1 MAEENNLENELD
13 ENLEETTALDTLD
26 EDLGDDLDVGG
37 DEEEGT
43 EGTEGDLTEDGATA
57 AASGGFLDR
66 VKGIP
71 QLIMSSRRNQIIFG
85 IVTVGLIIGAV
96 LMFTGEEEKPLSNHA
111 ALGQQE
117 SPTFDSSSIIK
128 KKKPKKKKKKIKY
141 VDLYKQLESKQLSP
155 ILRELSYLNI
165 SYNVVQNGKQFD
177 LQVDQDQLDEAKH
190 VLAIKGMPSGTV
202 KGYEIF
208 DEASNLGVTEFDKR
222 IRLIRALSG
231 EMEKS
236 IMEFDVVDYA
246 YVEIVIPE
254 TKLFAV
260 TQPPVTSSILIKR
273 RNGANINDETVYAI
287 MQLVSNSV
295 ENLLPENISVVD
307 TEGRVLSTGVLDR
320 MTKKIEEI
328 QKKSKAP
335 IAGVGNGK
343 VIIPAIEDVVDWF
356 QLKFNY
362 ETVLEKKALNQLN
375 GVLPI
380 GSYKTAVTIDLNSV
394 SKTGAPDIKQI
405 VTSVVVDDQFDEVEL
420 TNETIDQ
427 IKQAVAGAVGYLE
440 GRDKIHISKA
450 SFLPKRVRAD
460 EDDSDIKKEIVLPKD
475 TVVDKLAR
483 LARLWPIFGIG
494 CLITSAVLIL
504 VFFVKSLVE
513 KVIQI
518 LSAIPALFKR
528 KKKEEPV
535 EEVQEEAV
543 EEEIIEEVGLNEQ
556 DVVNGLKTKSD
567 FAKVIQLKAIS
578 TQEIEDVV
586 EELKELI
593 KG

>member
-1 MAEENNLENELD
+1 MAEENNLENEFDKKIEEPNDLNSLD
-13 ENLEETTALDTLD
+13 SLDNEAGFDQLDNQSGET
-26 EDLGDDLDVGG
+26 EKS
-37 DEEEGT
+37 
-43 EGTEGDLTEDGATA
+43 
-57 AASGGFLDR
+57 ASTGLFKQI
-66 VKGIP
+66 VKNSKVIF
-71 QLIMSSRRNQIIFG
+71 SSRRNQIIFG
-85 IVTVGLIIGAV
+85 ILLVFVITLSVFLFTSGKSKSNSKKNSGLVQA
-96 LMFTGEEEKPLSNHA
+96 
-111 ALGQQE
+111 E
-117 SPTFDSSSIIK
+117 SPTFDGSSIVQ
-128 KKKPKKKKKKIKY
+128 KKKPNKKKKKSKY
-141 VDLYKQLESKQLSP
+141 IDLYKQLDSRQLSP

-165 SYNVVQNGKQFD
+165 SYNVLQNGKQFD
-177 LQVDQDQLDEAKH
+177 LQVDEDQMEEAKY
-190 VLAIKGMPSGTV
+190 VLAIKGMPSGSV

-273 RNGANINDETVYAI
+273 KNGANINDETVYAI

-328 QKKSKAP
+328 ENKSKAP
-335 IAGVGNGK
+335 ITGIGNGK

-405 VTSVVVDDQFDEVEL
+405 VTSVVVDDQFEEVEL
-420 TNETIDQ
+420 TDDTMVQ
-427 IKQAVAGAVGYLE
+427 IKQAVAGAVGYDE
-440 GRDKIHISKA
+440 GRDTIHISKA
-450 SFLPKRVRAD
+450 SFLPKRQIPNASND
-460 EDDSDIKKEIVLPKD
+460 EIKRDIVLPKD
-475 TVVDKLAR
+475 TVFDKLSR
-483 LARLWPIFGIG
+483 IARLWPIFAIG
-494 CLITSAVLIL
+494 SVITSGIL
-504 VFFVKSLVE
+504 VTLFLVKSILTRVL
-513 KVIQI
+513 QI
-518 LSAIPALFKR
+518 ISMVPKLFKR
-528 KKKEEPV
+528 NKEEEDIAAIEV
-535 EEVQEEAV
+535 EENNEF
-543 EEEIIEEVGLNEQ
+543 IEEPIEINEQ
-556 DVVNGLKTKSD
+556 DVINSLKTKSD

-578 TQEIEDVV
+578 TQELEDVV
-586 EELKELI
+586 EELKDLI

>member
-1 MAEENNLENELD
+1 MAEENNLENEFEENMDDSNELD
-13 ENLEETTALDTLD
+13 SL
-26 EDLGDDLDVGG
+26 DDLDDDAGNP
-37 DEEEGT
+37 DSEIQSAE
-43 EGTEGDLTEDGATA
+43 LNN
-57 AASGGFLDR
+57 AASSGLLKR
-66 VKGIP
+66 IQEIP
-71 QLIMSSRRNQIIFG
+71 KVILASRRNQIIFG
-85 IVTVGLIIGAV
+85 VTVLCLITLIVFLFTRGKSKAVSQQNSGLVQA
-96 LMFTGEEEKPLSNHA
+96 
-111 ALGQQE
+111 E
-117 SPTFDSSSIIK
+117 SPTFDSSAIVK
-128 KKKPKKKKKKIKY
+128 KKKTKKKKKKIKY

-177 LQVDQDQLDEAKH
+177 LQVDEDQMDEAKH
-190 VLAIKGMPSGTV
+190 VLAIKGMPSGSV

-273 RNGANINDETVYAI
+273 KNGANINDETVYAI

-328 QKKSKAP
+328 ENKSKPP

-405 VTSVVVDDQFDEVEL
+405 VTSVVVDDQFEEVEL
-420 TNETIDQ
+420 TNETMDQ
-427 IKQAVAGAVGYLE
+427 IKQAVAGAVGYVE

-450 SFLPKRVRAD
+450 SFLPKRVNQI
-460 EDDSDIKKEIVLPKD
+460 DIEEEETREIILPKD
-475 TVVDKLAR
+475 TVLDKLSR
-483 LARLWPIFGIG
+483 VARLWPIFAIG
-494 CLITSAVLIL
+494 AVITSGIL
-504 VFFVKSLVE
+504 VALFFIKTIFE
-513 KVIQI
+513 KLFQIISVI
-518 LSAIPALFKR
+518 PTLFKR
-528 KKKEEPV
+528 KKKEDQIDDKVIETSDPI
-535 EEVQEEAV
+535 V
-543 EEEIIEEVGLNEQ
+543 EEEIVLTEQ
-556 DVVNGLKTKSD
+556 DVVNSLKTKSD
-567 FAKVIQLKAIS
+567 FAKVIQLKALS
-578 TQEIEDVV
+578 TQELEDVV

>member
-1 MAEENNLENELD
+1 MAEENNLENEFEENMDDSNELD
-13 ENLEETTALDTLD
+13 SL
-26 EDLGDDLDVGG
+26 DDLDDDAGNP
-37 DEEEGT
+37 DSEIQSAE
-43 EGTEGDLTEDGATA
+43 LNN
-57 AASGGFLDR
+57 AASSGLLKR
-66 VKGIP
+66 IQEIP
-71 QLIMSSRRNQIIFG
+71 KVILASRRNQIIFG
-85 IVTVGLIIGAV
+85 VTFLCLIILIVFLFTRGKSKAV
-96 LMFTGEEEKPLSNHA
+96 S
-111 ALGQQE
+111 QQNSGLVQAE
-117 SPTFDSSSIIK
+117 SPTFDSSAIVQK
-128 KKKPKKKKKKIKY
+128 KKTKKKKKKIKY

-177 LQVDQDQLDEAKH
+177 LQVDEDQMDEAKH
-190 VLAIKGMPSGTV
+190 VLAIKGMPSGSV

-273 RNGANINDETVYAI
+273 KNGANINDETVYAI

-328 QKKSKAP
+328 ENKSKPP

-405 VTSVVVDDQFDEVEL
+405 VTSVVVDDQFEEVEL
-420 TNETIDQ
+420 TNETMDQ
-427 IKQAVAGAVGYLE
+427 IKQAVAGAVGYVE

-450 SFLPKRVRAD
+450 SFLPKRVNQIDTEEEETR
-460 EDDSDIKKEIVLPKD
+460 EIILPKD
-475 TVVDKLAR
+475 TVLDKLSR
-483 LARLWPIFGIG
+483 LARLWPIFAIG
-494 CLITSAVLIL
+494 AVITSGIL
-504 VFFVKSLVE
+504 VTLFFIKTIFE
-513 KVIQI
+513 KLFQIISVIP
-518 LSAIPALFKR
+518 SLFKQ
-528 KKKEEPV
+528 KKKEDQIDDEVIETSEPII
-535 EEVQEEAV
+535 
-543 EEEIIEEVGLNEQ
+543 EEEIVLTEQ
-556 DVVNGLKTKSD
+556 DVVNSLKTKSD
-567 FAKVIQLKAIS
+567 FAKVIQLKALS
-578 TQEIEDVV
+578 TQELEDVV

>member
-1 MAEENNLENELD
+1 MAEENNLENEFEENMDDSNELD
-13 ENLEETTALDTLD
+13 SL
-26 EDLGDDLDVGG
+26 DDLDDDAGNP
-37 DEEEGT
+37 DSEIQSAE
-43 EGTEGDLTEDGATA
+43 LNN
-57 AASGGFLDR
+57 AASSGLLKR
-66 VKGIP
+66 IQEIP
-71 QLIMSSRRNQIIFG
+71 KVILASRRNQIIFG
-85 IVTVGLIIGAV
+85 VTVLCLITLIVFLFTRGKSKAVSQQNSGLVQA
-96 LMFTGEEEKPLSNHA
+96 
-111 ALGQQE
+111 E
-117 SPTFDSSSIIK
+117 SPTFDSSAIVK
-128 KKKPKKKKKKIKY
+128 KKKTKKKKKKIKY

-177 LQVDQDQLDEAKH
+177 LQVDEDQMDEAKH
-190 VLAIKGMPSGTV
+190 VLAIKGMPSGSV

-273 RNGANINDETVYAI
+273 KNGANINDETVYAI

-328 QKKSKAP
+328 ENKSKPP

-362 ETVLEKKALNQLN
+362 ETVLEKKAINQLN

-405 VTSVVVDDQFDEVEL
+405 VTSVVVDDQFEEVEL
-420 TNETIDQ
+420 TNETMDQ
-427 IKQAVAGAVGYLE
+427 IKQAVAGAVGYVE

-450 SFLPKRVRAD
+450 SFLPKRVNQI
-460 EDDSDIKKEIVLPKD
+460 DIEEEETREIILPKD
-475 TVVDKLAR
+475 TVLDKLSR
-483 LARLWPIFGIG
+483 VARLWPIFAIG
-494 CLITSAVLIL
+494 AVITSGIL
-504 VFFVKSLVE
+504 VALFFIKTIFE
-513 KVIQI
+513 KLFQIISVI
-518 LSAIPALFKR
+518 PTLFKR
-528 KKKEEPV
+528 KKKEAQIDD
-535 EEVQEEAV
+535 EVIETSDPMI
-543 EEEIIEEVGLNEQ
+543 EEEIVLTEQ
-556 DVVNGLKTKSD
+556 DVVNSLKTKSD
-567 FAKVIQLKAIS
+567 FAKVIQLKALS
-578 TQEIEDVV
+578 TQELEDVV

>member
-1 MAEENNLENELD
+1 MAEENNLENEFEENMDDSNELD
-13 ENLEETTALDTLD
+13 SL
-26 EDLGDDLDVGG
+26 DDLDDDAGNP
-37 DEEEGT
+37 DSEIQSAE
-43 EGTEGDLTEDGATA
+43 LNN
-57 AASGGFLDR
+57 AASSGLLKR
-66 VKGIP
+66 IQEIP
-71 QLIMSSRRNQIIFG
+71 KVILASRRNQIIFG
-85 IVTVGLIIGAV
+85 VAV
-96 LMFTGEEEKPLSNHA
+96 LCLITLIVFLFTRGKSKA
-111 ALGQQE
+111 VSQQNSGLVQAE
-117 SPTFDSSSIIK
+117 SPTFDSSAIVK
-128 KKKPKKKKKKIKY
+128 KKKTKKKKKKIKY

-177 LQVDQDQLDEAKH
+177 LQVDEDQMDEAKH
-190 VLAIKGMPSGTV
+190 VLAIKGMPSGSV

-273 RNGANINDETVYAI
+273 KNGANINDETVYAI

-328 QKKSKAP
+328 ENKSKPP

-405 VTSVVVDDQFDEVEL
+405 VTSVVVDDQFEEVEL
-420 TNETIDQ
+420 TNETMDQ
-427 IKQAVAGAVGYLE
+427 IKQAVAGAVGYVE

-450 SFLPKRVRAD
+450 SFLPKRVNQI
-460 EDDSDIKKEIVLPKD
+460 DIEEEETREIILPKD
-475 TVVDKLAR
+475 TVLDKLSR
-483 LARLWPIFGIG
+483 VARLWPIFAIG
-494 CLITSAVLIL
+494 AVITSGIL
-504 VFFVKSLVE
+504 VALFFIKTIFE
-513 KVIQI
+513 KLFQIISVI
-518 LSAIPALFKR
+518 PTLFKR
-528 KKKEEPV
+528 KKKEAQIDD
-535 EEVQEEAV
+535 EVIETSDPMI
-543 EEEIIEEVGLNEQ
+543 EEEIVLTEQ
-556 DVVNGLKTKSD
+556 DVVNSLKTKSD
-567 FAKVIQLKAIS
+567 FAKVIQLKALS
-578 TQEIEDVV
+578 TQELEDVV